1 MRKLDSSSARVFV
14 AIAEEGSI
22 GRAAA
27 RENIVPSAVS
37 KRLAELEQM
46 LGVTL
51 VDRGQ
56 HGVTLTPAGEA
67 LAHHSRMVL
76 QAIERAHDELSEYVH
91 GVRGHLRV
99 RASASSLGAGLP
111 AQIRSFLRTHP
122 GVKIDLEELETPL
135 IFRDV
140 LEGRADLG
148 IGPNIFR
155 PSELECLPYAGYD
168 LCAVAPRS
176 HPLASR
182 TSVSYVETLAYD
194 QVEQN
199 RSSVLTQL
207 LDQAANRSGVSKL
220 TRIRVRGFEVVCGM
234 IAAEM
239 GVGVVPSF
247 LRATQSR
254 QRQLRF
260 VPLSDEWAKLTIV
273 MVAREFKSL
282 PAAARAFVEHLIHA
296 PRSDDSSS
304 SGETV

>member
-1 MRKLDSSSARVFV
+1 MARKLDSASARVFV

-37 KRLAELEQM
+37 KRLGELEQM

-51 VDRGQ
+51 VERGQ

-111 AQIRSFLRTHP
+111 SKIRSFLHTHP

-135 IFRDV
+135 IFREV

-148 IGPNIFR
+148 IGPDIFR
-155 PSELECLPYAGYD
+155 PSELECLPYAGYE
-168 LCAVAPRS
+168 LCVVAPRS

-182 TSVSYVETLAYD
+182 KNVSYIETLSYD

-199 RSSVLTQL
+199 RGSVLTQL
-207 LDQAANRSGVSKL
+207 LDQAASRTGAVKL
-220 TRIRVRGFEVVCGM
+220 TRIRVRGFEVVCSM
-234 IAAEM
+234 IAADM

-247 LRATQSR
+247 LNGRH
-254 QRQLRF
+254 RQLRF
-260 VPLSDEWAKLTIV
+260 VPLSDDWAKQTIV
-273 MVAREFKSL
+273 MVAREFKTL
-282 PAAARAFVEHLIHA
+282 PAAAQAFVEHLRHA
-296 PRSDDSSS
+296 PRFDEPPSSDH
-304 SGETV
+304 ETA